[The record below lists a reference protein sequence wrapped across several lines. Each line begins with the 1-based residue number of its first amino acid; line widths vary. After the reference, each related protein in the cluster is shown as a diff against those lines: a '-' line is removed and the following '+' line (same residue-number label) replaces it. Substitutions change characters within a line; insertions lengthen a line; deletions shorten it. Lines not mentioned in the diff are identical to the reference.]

1 MLRLMKRQDHP
12 IRAPRHRTLS
22 REEIELWRQV
32 TQTIAPSPG
41 RASIPESL
49 PGSPPEATLAAPV
62 PQAKTPQNMV
72 GFREPFL
79 PGYTPPAQKPA
90 SALAPLSPLER
101 RLRQRLSRGRTEV
114 DAVMDLHGLR
124 QDQAHG
130 VLRQFLFNAQGS
142 GAKLVLV
149 ITGKGGRSQ
158 DLASWHSETG
168 VLRRSVPQ
176 WLRAPEMR
184 GVVIGFEEAAHH
196 HGGSGALYVRIRR
209 LDRPSRRGES

>member
-1 MLRLMKRQDHP
+1 MLRPMKRADPP

-41 RASIPESL
+41 RASMPE
-49 PGSPPEATLAAPV
+49 SPPEAPV
-62 PQAKTPQNMV
+62 PVSAPQVKTPRNMV

-196 HGGSGALYVRIRR
+196 HGGAGALYVRIRR

>member
-1 MLRLMKRQDHP
+1 MKRADPP

-41 RASIPESL
+41 RASIADSASE
-49 PGSPPEATLAAPV
+49 PPVA
-62 PQAKTPQNMV
+62 QAKTPQNLI
-72 GFREPFL
+72 GYREPFL
-79 PGYTPPAQKPA
+79 PGYTPPAQNPP
-90 SALAPLSPLER
+90 SGLAPLSPLER

-149 ITGKGGRSQ
+149 ITGKGGRSP
-158 DLASWHSETG
+158 DLSSYHSETG

-196 HGGSGALYVRIRR
+196 HGGAGALYVRIRR
-209 LDRPSRRGES
+209 LDRPSRRGER

>member
-1 MLRLMKRQDHP
+1 MLKSMKRADPP

-41 RASIPESL
+41 RASMPES
-49 PGSPPEATLAAPV
+49 SPEAPPV
-62 PQAKTPQNMV
+62 PQVKTPQNLV

-79 PGYTPPAQKPA
+79 PGYTPPVQQPA

-196 HGGSGALYVRIRR
+196 HGGAGALYVRIRR
-209 LDRPSRRGES
+209 LDRPSRRGGS

>member
-1 MLRLMKRQDHP
+1 MLSSMKRADPP

-41 RASIPESL
+41 RAGIPDSA
-49 PGSPPEATLAAPV
+49 PDSRPEAPVAPSV

-79 PGYTPPAQKPA
+79 PGYTPPPQNPP
-90 SALAPLSPLER
+90 SGLAPLSPLER

-196 HGGSGALYVRIRR
+196 HGGAGCA
-209 LDRPSRRGES
+209 LDRFA

>member
-1 MLRLMKRQDHP
+1 MLSPMKRADPP

-41 RASIPESL
+41 RASIADS
-49 PGSPPEATLAAPV
+49 GSEPPVPAPV

-79 PGYTPPAQKPA
+79 PGYTPPAQNPP
-90 SALAPLSPLER
+90 SGLAPLSPLER

-149 ITGKGGRSQ
+149 ITGKGGRSP
-158 DLASWHSETG
+158 DLSSYHSETG

-196 HGGSGALYVRIRR
+196 HGGAGALYVRIRR
-209 LDRPSRRGES
+209 LDRPSRRGER

>member
-1 MLRLMKRQDHP
+1 MLSSMKRADHP

-41 RASIPESL
+41 RASIADSASE
-49 PGSPPEATLAAPV
+49 PPVAAPV
-62 PQAKTPQNMV
+62 PQAKTPQNLT
-72 GFREPFL
+72 GYREPFL
-79 PGYTPPAQKPA
+79 PGYTPPPQNPP
-90 SALAPLSPLER
+90 SGLAPLSPLER

-149 ITGKGGRSQ
+149 ITGKGGRSP
-158 DLASWHSETG
+158 DLSSYHSETG

-196 HGGSGALYVRIRR
+196 HGGAGALYVRIRR
-209 LDRPSRRGES
+209 LDRPSRRGER

>member
-1 MLRLMKRQDHP
+1 MLSSMKRADHP

-41 RASIPESL
+41 RASIADSA
-49 PGSPPEATLAAPV
+49 SEAPVAVPV
-62 PQAKTPQNMV
+62 PQAKTPQNLI
-72 GFREPFL
+72 GYREPFL
-79 PGYTPPAQKPA
+79 PGYTPPAQQPA

-196 HGGSGALYVRIRR
+196 HGGAGALYVRIRR
-209 LDRPSRRGES
+209 LDRPSRRGER

>member
-1 MLRLMKRQDHP
+1 
-12 IRAPRHRTLS
+12 
-22 REEIELWRQV
+22 
-32 TQTIAPSPG
+32 
-41 RASIPESL
+41 
-49 PGSPPEATLAAPV
+49 
-62 PQAKTPQNMV
+62 MV

-79 PGYTPPAQKPA
+79 PGYTPPVQQPA
-90 SALAPLSPLER
+90 SPLAPLSPLER
-101 RLRQRLSRGRTEV
+101 RLRQRLSRGRSEV

-196 HGGSGALYVRIRR
+196 HGGAGALYVRIRR
-209 LDRPSRRGES
+209 LDRPSRRGGS

>member
-12 IRAPRHRTLS
+12 IRSPRHRTLS

-41 RASIPESL
+41 RASIPDA
-49 PGSPPEATLAAPV
+49 PPEAPVAPPV
-62 PQAKTPQNMV
+62 SQAKTPQNMV

-196 HGGSGALYVRIRR
+196 HGGAGALYVRIRR

>member
-1 MLRLMKRQDHP
+1 MLSSMKRADPP

-41 RASIPESL
+41 RASIPDSA
-49 PGSPPEATLAAPV
+49 PDSRPEAPLAASV

-79 PGYTPPAQKPA
+79 PGYTPPPQNPP
-90 SALAPLSPLER
+90 SGLAPLSPLER
-101 RLRQRLSRGRTEV
+101 RLRQRLSRGRIEV

-196 HGGSGALYVRIRR
+196 HGGAGALYVRIRR
-209 LDRPSRRGES
+209 LDRPSRRGEW

>member
-1 MLRLMKRQDHP
+1 MLSSMKRADPP

-41 RASIPESL
+41 RAS
-49 PGSPPEATLAAPV
+49 SPDSAPDSRPQAPLAAPV

-79 PGYTPPAQKPA
+79 PGYTPPPQNPP
-90 SALAPLSPLER
+90 SGLAPLSPLER

-196 HGGSGALYVRIRR
+196 HGGAGALYVRIRR
-209 LDRPSRRGES
+209 LDRPSRRGEW

>member
-1 MLRLMKRQDHP
+1 MLRSMKRADPP

-41 RASIPESL
+41 RASMPE
-49 PGSPPEATLAAPV
+49 SPPEAPVAAPTPPV
-62 PQAKTPQNMV
+62 KTPRNVV

-130 VLRQFLFNAQGS
+130 VLRQFLFTAQAR
-142 GAKLVLV
+142 GAKLVIV
-149 ITGKGGRSQ
+149 ITGKGGRSP

-176 WLRAPEMR
+176 WLRAPELR
-184 GVVIGFEEAAHH
+184 GVVIGFEEASQH
-196 HGGSGALYVRIRR
+196 HGGAGALYVRIRR
-209 LDRPSRRGES
+209 PGRPTHRGEP

>member
-1 MLRLMKRQDHP
+1 MKRADHT

-41 RASIPESL
+41 RASIADSASEPSV
-49 PGSPPEATLAAPV
+49 AAPV
-62 PQAKTPQNMV
+62 PQVKTPQNLV
-72 GFREPFL
+72 GYREPFL
-79 PGYTPPAQKPA
+79 PGYTPPPQNPP
-90 SALAPLSPLER
+90 SGLAPLSPLER

-149 ITGKGGRSQ
+149 ITGKGGRSP
-158 DLASWHSETG
+158 DLSSYHSETG

-196 HGGSGALYVRIRR
+196 HGGAGALYVRIRR
-209 LDRPSRRGES
+209 LDRPSRWGER